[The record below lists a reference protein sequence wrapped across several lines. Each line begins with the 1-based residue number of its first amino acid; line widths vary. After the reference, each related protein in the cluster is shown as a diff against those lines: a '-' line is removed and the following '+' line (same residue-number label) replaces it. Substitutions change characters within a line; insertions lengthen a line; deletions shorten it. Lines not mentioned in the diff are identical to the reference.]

1 MATMRAPFLWP
12 FLLPL
17 LLLVLLVFGLGAPG
31 ARARTVATLRPFGI
45 IDRPEVRLGDLFDGI
60 GAAGARVLGPGPAPG
75 QSITVPAA
83 QLAAIAEQF
92 GVAWQPHSPEDQ
104 AVLER
109 PGRPLRRADVAGALH
124 AALAGAGAPA
134 QFRLLLPD
142 FSPPEVPPGAAVAA
156 EVRAL
161 DYDAASG
168 RFSAVILVKAS
179 GMDQVE
185 VPVSGR
191 AEPTVRVL
199 VATRALM
206 PGTVVGPADLGAE
219 ELPAGGIVDAVATEP
234 GQAVGMEVLHPI
246 AAGESVPLEDL
257 ARPPL
262 VRRGQ
267 RVMIALTIND
277 MALDEQGR
285 ALDTGAAGQRV
296 RVLNP
301 VSRAVM
307 EATVVGPGRVRV
319 APGSVPLSPPA
330 PGLAGT
336 DGDTYPNGYP
346 NGLPPGDPELAAQ

>member
-1 MATMRAPFLWP
+1 MAPLMPPLMPRMRSAFLVP
-12 FLLPL
+12 LMLLA
-17 LLLVLLVFGLGAPG
+17 LGTPR
-31 ARARTVATLRPFGI
+31 ARAGTTATLRPFGI
-45 IDRPEVRLGDLFDGI
+45 IDRPEVRLGDLFEGI

-75 QSITVPAA
+75 QSITVPAP
-83 QLAAIAEQF
+83 QLAAIAAQF
-92 GVAWQPHSPEDQ
+92 GVSWQPHSPEDQ

-109 PGRPLRRADVAGALH
+109 PGRPLRRAEVERPLHEALVA
-124 AALAGAGAPA
+124 AGAPA

-161 DYDAASG
+161 DYDPASG
-168 RFSAVILVKAS
+168 RFSAVLLVEAS
-179 GMDQVE
+179 GMDEVE

-199 VATRALM
+199 VATRVLM
-206 PGTVVGPADLGAE
+206 PGTVIGPGDLGPE
-219 ELPAGGIVDAVATEP
+219 ELPASDIVDAVATDP

-246 AAGESVPLEDL
+246 APGDSIPLEDL

-267 RVMIALTIND
+267 LVMIALAVSD
-277 MALDEQGR
+277 LALDEQGR
-285 ALDTGAAGQRV
+285 ALDTGAAGDEV

-301 VSRAVM
+301 VSRAVL

-330 PGLAGT
+330 PGLAGA
-336 DGDTYPNGYP
+336 YANAY
-346 NGLPPGDPELAAQ
+346 PPGDPELAAQ

>member
-1 MATMRAPFLWP
+1 MRAP

-17 LLLVLLVFGLGAPG
+17 LLLVLVVFGLGAPG
-31 ARARTVATLRPFGI
+31 ARAGTVATLRPFGI

-75 QSITVPAA
+75 QSITVPAP
-83 QLAAIAEQF
+83 QLAAIAAQF

-109 PGRPLRRADVAGALH
+109 PGRPLRRAEVAGALH
-124 AALAGAGAPA
+124 AALVGAGAPA

-142 FSPPEVPPGAAVAA
+142 FSPPEVPPGGAVAA

-161 DYDAASG
+161 DYDPASG

-206 PGTVVGPADLGAE
+206 PGTVIGPADLGPE
-219 ELPAGGIVDAVATEP
+219 ELPASGIVDAVATDP

-246 AAGESVPLEDL
+246 APGESVPLEDL

-267 RVMIALTIND
+267 LVMIALAIND
-277 MALDEQGR
+277 LALDEQGR
-285 ALDTGAAGQRV
+285 ALDTGAAGDQV

-301 VSRAVM
+301 LSRAVL

-319 APGSVPLSPPA
+319 APGSAPLSPPA
-330 PGLAGT
+330 PGLAGAYANAYPNA
-336 DGDTYPNGYP
+336 YPNGY
-346 NGLPPGDPELAAQ
+346 PPGDPELAAQ